1 MGKLGLIEQN
11 LMMHIPSSAHFFINF
26 KRRFRYFKNRLLKLL
41 NLYTMSTNRREFM
54 RNVAFT
60 AAGIGIGGVASGFSA
75 KSYSRIIGAND
86 RLNIALMGCGR
97 RVSAYYAALQD
108 KKNNVDVAYIC
119 DVMKKQREKV
129 GKDLSGKVSGKA
141 TLIGDIH
148 DVWNDQSVDSIFNA
162 TPYHCHAPGTWM
174 AMQAGKHVYI
184 EKPCSH
190 NPREGELLVAFQK
203 KYGKVV
209 QMGNQ
214 QRSAKES
221 QEIIGEI
228 HKGVIGDVY
237 KAVAFYIN
245 MRGEVPVAKKAIIP
259 EGLDW
264 ELWQGPAPHVEYND
278 NTWDYNWHWYG
289 WHWGTGETGNNATH
303 ELDVARWALQ
313 VTYPEHVDVEA
324 AKRHFKNDGWV
335 MYDTMDATYR
345 FPGNKIIKWD
355 GKSRSGYNTYGSD
368 RGTIIYGSEG
378 TVFVNRQGYS
388 LFDRVGK
395 KIKDSKSKGTEAG
408 NTLGGGGD
416 MTDTHVANF
425 FNVIR
430 GTENKLNSPI
440 EEGAISQMMCH
451 YANISYRIGKSYDIN
466 TANGHI
472 LDKDGMKLWDRQY
485 EKGWEP
491 KI

>member
-1 MGKLGLIEQN
+1 MG
-11 LMMHIPSSAHFFINF
+11 
-26 KRRFRYFKNRLLKLL
+26 
-41 NLYTMSTNRREFM
+41 TNRRDFM
-54 RNVAFT
+54 RNVAYS
-60 AAGIGIGGVASGFSA
+60 AAVVGIGGIASGFSA
-75 KSYSRIIGAND
+75 KSYARIIGAND

-97 RVSAYYAALQD
+97 RVGAYYDAL
-108 KKNNVDVAYIC
+108 KNKNNNVDVAYIC
-119 DVMKKQREKV
+119 DVMKNSREKV
-129 GKDLSGKVSGKA
+129 AKDLNGKVSGKA
-141 TLIGDIH
+141 TLVNDIH
-148 DVWNDQSVDSIFNA
+148 DVWNDKSVDAIFNA
-162 TPYHCHAPGTWM
+162 TPDHWHAPGTWM

-190 NPREGELLVAFQK
+190 NPREGELLVAYQK
-203 KYGKVV
+203 KYGKVI

-228 HKGVIGDVY
+228 HRGVIGDVY

-245 MRGEVPVAKKAIIP
+245 TRGEVPVAKKAPVP

-264 ELWQGPAPHVEYND
+264 NLWQGPAPHVEYND

-303 ELDVARWALQ
+303 ELDIARWALQ
-313 VTYPEHVDVEA
+313 VKYPEHVDVEA

-335 MYDTMDATYR
+335 MYDTMDATFR
-345 FPGNKIIKWD
+345 FPENKIIKWD
-355 GKSRSGYNTYGSD
+355 GKSRSGYSTYGSD

-378 TVFVNRQGYS
+378 SVFVNREGYS
-388 LFDRVGK
+388 LFDRKGK

-416 MTDTHVANF
+416 MTDTHIANF

-430 GTENKLNSPI
+430 GTESKLNSPI

-451 YANISYRIGKSYDIN
+451 YANISYRIGKSFNIN
-466 TANGHI
+466 TGNGHI
-472 LDKDGMKLWDRQY
+472 LDNDGMKLWGRQY

>member
-1 MGKLGLIEQN
+1 
-11 LMMHIPSSAHFFINF
+11 
-26 KRRFRYFKNRLLKLL
+26 
-41 NLYTMSTNRREFM
+41 M
-54 RNVAFT
+54 RNLTYSAVGVGFA
-60 AAGIGIGGVASGFSA
+60 GVAQGFTA
-75 KSYSRIIGAND
+75 KSYNRIIGAND
-86 RLNIALMGCGR
+86 RLNVALMGCGR
-97 RVSAYYAALQD
+97 RVSAYYDAL
-108 KKNNVDVAYIC
+108 KNKNNNVDLAYIC

-129 GKDLSGKVSGKA
+129 GKDLSGKVEGNAKLVA
-141 TLIGDIH
+141 DIH
-148 DVWNDQSVDSIFNA
+148 DVWNDKSVDAIFNA
-162 TPYHCHAPGTWM
+162 TPDHWHAPGTWM

-190 NPREGELLVAFQK
+190 NPREGELLVAFQQ
-203 KYGKVV
+203 KYGKVI

-237 KAVAFYIN
+237 KALAFYSN
-245 MRGEVPVAKKAIIP
+245 SRGAVPIEKKAPVP

-264 ELWQGPAPHVEYND
+264 ELWQGPAPHRAYTD

-289 WHWGTGETGNNATH
+289 WHWGTAETGNNATH

-313 VTYPEHVDVEA
+313 ATYPEKVEVEA
-324 AKRHFKNDGWV
+324 AKRHFANDGWV
-335 MYDTMDATYR
+335 MYDTMDATFR
-345 FPGNKIIKWD
+345 FPGNKIIQWD

-378 TVFVNRQGYS
+378 TVFVNRNGYT
-388 LFDRVGK
+388 LFDRMGK
-395 KIKDSKSKGTEAG
+395 KVRDSKSAGNEAG
-408 NTLGGGGD
+408 TALGGGGD
-416 MTDTHVANF
+416 MTDAHVANF

-430 GTENKLNSPI
+430 GKETKLNSPI

-451 YANISYRIGKSYDIN
+451 YANISYRIGKSFQVN
-466 TANGHI
+466 TQNGHI

-491 KI
+491 KL

>member
-1 MGKLGLIEQN
+1 
-11 LMMHIPSSAHFFINF
+11 
-26 KRRFRYFKNRLLKLL
+26 
-41 NLYTMSTNRREFM
+41 M
-54 RNVAFT
+54 RNLTYSAVGVGFA
-60 AAGIGIGGVASGFSA
+60 GVAQGFTA
-75 KSYSRIIGAND
+75 KSYNRIIGAND
-86 RLNIALMGCGR
+86 RLNVALMGCGR
-97 RVSAYYAALQD
+97 RVSAYYDAL
-108 KKNNVDVAYIC
+108 KNKNNNVDLAYIC

-129 GKDLSGKVSGKA
+129 GKDLSGKVEGNAKLVA
-141 TLIGDIH
+141 DIH
-148 DVWNDQSVDSIFNA
+148 DVWNDKSVDAIFNA
-162 TPYHCHAPGTWM
+162 TPDHWHAPGTWM

-190 NPREGELLVAFQK
+190 NPREGELLVAFQQ
-203 KYGKVV
+203 KYGKVI

-237 KAVAFYIN
+237 KALAFYSN
-245 MRGEVPVAKKAIIP
+245 SRGAVPIEKKAP
-259 EGLDW
+259 VPDGLDW
-264 ELWQGPAPHVEYND
+264 DLWQGPAPHREYTD

-289 WHWGTGETGNNATH
+289 WHWGTAETGNNATH

-313 VTYPEHVDVEA
+313 ATYPEKVEVEA
-324 AKRHFKNDGWV
+324 AKRHFANDGWV
-335 MYDTMDATYR
+335 MYDTMDATFR
-345 FPGNKIIKWD
+345 FPGNKIIQWD

-378 TVFVNRQGYS
+378 TVFVNRNGYT
-388 LFDRVGK
+388 LFDRMGK
-395 KIKDSKSKGTEAG
+395 KIRDSKSAGNEAG
-408 NTLGGGGD
+408 TALGGGGD
-416 MTDTHVANF
+416 MTDAHVANF

-430 GTENKLNSPI
+430 GKETKLNSPI

-451 YANISYRIGKSYDIN
+451 YANISYRIGKSFQVN
-466 TANGHI
+466 TQNGHI

-491 KI
+491 KL

>member
-1 MGKLGLIEQN
+1 M
-11 LMMHIPSSAHFFINF
+11 
-26 KRRFRYFKNRLLKLL
+26 
-41 NLYTMSTNRREFM
+41 TTNRRDFM
-54 RNVAFT
+54 RNLTYSAVGVGFA
-60 AAGIGIGGVASGFSA
+60 GVAQGFTA
-75 KSYSRIIGAND
+75 KSYNRIIGAND
-86 RLNIALMGCGR
+86 RLNVALMGCGR
-97 RVSAYYAALQD
+97 RVSAYYDAL
-108 KKNNVDVAYIC
+108 KNKNNNVDLAYIC

-129 GKDLSGKVSGKA
+129 GKDLSGKVEGNAKLVA
-141 TLIGDIH
+141 DIH
-148 DVWNDQSVDSIFNA
+148 DVWNDKSVDAIFNA
-162 TPYHCHAPGTWM
+162 TPDHWHAPGTWM

-190 NPREGELLVAFQK
+190 NPREGELLVAFQQ
-203 KYGKVV
+203 KYGKVI

-237 KAVAFYIN
+237 KALAFYSN
-245 MRGEVPVAKKAIIP
+245 SRGAVPIEKKAP
-259 EGLDW
+259 VPDGLDW
-264 ELWQGPAPHVEYND
+264 DLWQGPAPHREYTD

-289 WHWGTGETGNNATH
+289 WHWGTAETGNNATH

-313 VTYPEHVDVEA
+313 ATYPEKVEVEA
-324 AKRHFKNDGWV
+324 AKRHFANDGWV
-335 MYDTMDATYR
+335 MYDTMDATFR
-345 FPGNKIIKWD
+345 FPGNKIIQWD

-378 TVFVNRQGYS
+378 TVFVNRNGYT
-388 LFDRVGK
+388 LFDRMGK
-395 KIKDSKSKGTEAG
+395 KIRDSKSAGNEAG
-408 NTLGGGGD
+408 TALGGGGD
-416 MTDTHVANF
+416 MTDAHVANF

-430 GTENKLNSPI
+430 GKETKLNSPI

-451 YANISYRIGKSYDIN
+451 YANISYRIGKSFQVN
-466 TANGHI
+466 TQNGHI

-491 KI
+491 KL

>member
-1 MGKLGLIEQN
+1 M
-11 LMMHIPSSAHFFINF
+11 A
-26 KRRFRYFKNRLLKLL
+26 
-41 NLYTMSTNRREFM
+41 TNRRDFM
-54 RNVAFT
+54 RNLTYSAVGVGFA
-60 AAGIGIGGVASGFSA
+60 GVAQGFTA
-75 KSYSRIIGAND
+75 KSYNRIIGAND
-86 RLNIALMGCGR
+86 RLNVALMGCGR
-97 RVSAYYAALQD
+97 RVSAYYDAL
-108 KKNNVDVAYIC
+108 KNKNNNVDLAYIC

-129 GKDLSGKVSGKA
+129 GKDLSGKVEGNAKLVA
-141 TLIGDIH
+141 DIH
-148 DVWNDQSVDSIFNA
+148 DVWNDKSVDAIFNA
-162 TPYHCHAPGTWM
+162 TPDHWHAPGTWM

-190 NPREGELLVAFQK
+190 NPREGELLVAFQQ
-203 KYGKVV
+203 KYGKVI

-237 KAVAFYIN
+237 KALAFYSN
-245 MRGEVPVAKKAIIP
+245 SRGAVPIEKKAPVP

-264 ELWQGPAPHVEYND
+264 ELWQGPAPHRAYTD

-289 WHWGTGETGNNATH
+289 WHWGTAETGNNATH

-313 VTYPEHVDVEA
+313 ATYPEKVEVEA
-324 AKRHFKNDGWV
+324 AKRHFANDGWV
-335 MYDTMDATYR
+335 MYDTMDATFR
-345 FPGNKIIKWD
+345 FPGNKIIQWD
-355 GKSRSGYNTYGSD
+355 GKSRSGYSTYGSD

-378 TVFVNRQGYS
+378 TVFVNRNGYT
-388 LFDRVGK
+388 LFDRMGK
-395 KIKDSKSKGTEAG
+395 KIRDSKSAGNEAG
-408 NTLGGGGD
+408 TALGGGGD
-416 MTDTHVANF
+416 MTDAHVANF

-430 GTENKLNSPI
+430 GKETKLNSPI

-451 YANISYRIGKSYDIN
+451 YANISYRIGKSFQVN
-466 TANGHI
+466 TQNGHI

-491 KI
+491 KL

>member
-1 MGKLGLIEQN
+1 M
-11 LMMHIPSSAHFFINF
+11 A
-26 KRRFRYFKNRLLKLL
+26 
-41 NLYTMSTNRREFM
+41 TNRRDFM
-54 RNVAFT
+54 RNLTYSAVGVGFA
-60 AAGIGIGGVASGFSA
+60 GVAQGFTA
-75 KSYSRIIGAND
+75 KSYNRIIGAND
-86 RLNIALMGCGR
+86 RLNVALMGCGR
-97 RVSAYYAALQD
+97 RVSAYYDAL
-108 KKNNVDVAYIC
+108 KNKNNNVDLAYIC

-129 GKDLSGKVSGKA
+129 GKDLSGKVEGNAKLVA
-141 TLIGDIH
+141 DIH
-148 DVWNDQSVDSIFNA
+148 DVWNDKSVDAIFNA
-162 TPYHCHAPGTWM
+162 TPDHWHAPGTWM

-190 NPREGELLVAFQK
+190 NPREGELLVAFQQ
-203 KYGKVV
+203 KYGKVI

-237 KAVAFYIN
+237 KALAFYSN
-245 MRGEVPVAKKAIIP
+245 SRGAVPIEKKAP
-259 EGLDW
+259 VPDGLDW
-264 ELWQGPAPHVEYND
+264 ELWQGPAPHRAYTD

-289 WHWGTGETGNNATH
+289 WHWGTAETGNNATH

-313 VTYPEHVDVEA
+313 ATYPEKVEVEA
-324 AKRHFKNDGWV
+324 AKRHFANDGWV
-335 MYDTMDATYR
+335 MYDTMDATFR
-345 FPGNKIIKWD
+345 FPGNKIIQWD

-378 TVFVNRQGYS
+378 TVFVNRNGYT
-388 LFDRVGK
+388 LFDRMGK
-395 KIKDSKSKGTEAG
+395 KIRDSKSAGNEAG
-408 NTLGGGGD
+408 TALGGGGD
-416 MTDTHVANF
+416 MTDAHVANF

-430 GTENKLNSPI
+430 GKETKLNSPI

-451 YANISYRIGKSYDIN
+451 YANISYRIGKSFQVN
-466 TANGHI
+466 TQNGHI

-491 KI
+491 KL